1 MKLKKFFS
9 SLVFFGL
16 VLFFVNSISAGNV
29 AEKQLVLFEE
39 HFDNAELIEVARSS
53 KAVSYK
59 TSLVDAVPSVYH
71 KRVGQKILY
80 VDKPMSLE
88 PVEELG
94 QQDDVLS
101 RVSSTLHRAVD
112 YLQDIGLTLK
122 FTQDGSSNIN
132 TWNIISDSAFQGSLV
147 PSFRFSEYF
156 RFDGGLEMVLA
167 KDINL
172 THLTLG
178 PKLMFGKSNRFIPYL
193 KACAIYGQLDWSGPP
208 GDFEND
214 IGWQA
219 VIGVDFLEGPF
230 KLGLHFTYQDIK
242 FDYNAPGEQ
251 QVESNQDSID
261 FSGYNISAFLKYHF

>member
-1 MKLKKFFS
+1 MKSKKIIS
-9 SLVFFGL
+9 SLVFVGL
-16 VLFFVNSISAGNV
+16 VLFFVNPISAGNV
-29 AEKQLVLFEE
+29 IEKHLVLVEE

-59 TSLVDAVPSVYH
+59 TSSVDAVPSVYH

-80 VDKPMSLE
+80 VDKPMSIE
-88 PVEELG
+88 PVGELG

-101 RVSSTLHRAVD
+101 SGSSTLNRAVD
-112 YLQDIGLTLK
+112 YLHNIGLTFK
-122 FTQDGSSNIN
+122 FAQDGSSNIN
-132 TWNIISDSAFQGSLV
+132 RWSIISDSAFQGSLV
-147 PSFRFSEYF
+147 PSFRFNEYF
-156 RFDGGLEMVLA
+156 GLDGGLEMILA

-193 KACAIYGQLDWSGPP
+193 KVCAIYGQLDWSGPP

-219 VIGVDFLEGPF
+219 VIGADFLEGPF
-230 KLGLHFTYQDIK
+230 KLSFNFTYQDIK

-261 FSGYNISAFLKYHF
+261 FSGYNISAFLKFHF